1 MSKHALT
8 ILRCEHRKIFKICLT
23 NLHNMH
29 ERLSHMLVVE
39 LRNISRVFCPDFR
52 FKLN

>member
-8 ILRCEHRKIFKICLT
+8 ILRCEHRKIFKVCLT
-23 NLHNMH
+23 NLQHH

-39 LRNISRVFCPDFR
+39 LPNISRVFCPDFR